1 MKPAFS
7 YIRFS
12 SPEQMKGD
20 SFRRQSEKAEAWAKA
35 NSYTI
40 VKAWKDLGVSG
51 YHGKNALTGDY
62 GEFLRAARAGE
73 LPKDSVLLVEN
84 LDRVSRQTPRKALS
98 QFLEVIDLGIG
109 LVTLTD
115 NEWFTAQSLDDDA
128 SGMKLFASLMVM
140 IRANNE
146 SRVKGERVAAAWSRK
161 RAVAREKAVPLSD
174 RIPGWLIVRRDEA
187 GRRTFEENKRR
198 ADIVRRIFAETEQG
212 FGRRQ
217 IVKGLNREG
226 NLSFLSGKGWQPS
239 SVIKIIRAR
248 TTIGEYQ
255 PHRRDE
261 TGRRVAD
268 GEPIKGYY
276 PAVIQEAQWIA
287 ANAAVDLRRSNAAGR
302 PHAEVA
308 NLVRGLARCGAC
320 GERML
325 FLNKGQPPKGGRYH
339 VCSAASRAAQ
349 ECDNKRLWR
358 ADHVERYVLHQIDP
372 ALVAAAFEP
381 ATTRPPPSPRTY
393 DLQIAELTA
402 MADAAIEASLRHAGK
417 PLGRKMEEQA
427 ASLEEKIEDLRR
439 VRAAAAAAQRSK
451 PDLPRT
457 QSAIATVAALA
468 AKLDDSSAAQRTALR
483 TSIVQQLRTAY
494 FEIAFRPHAVVGL
507 IELPEKPRTG
517 KTGFGRL
524 PQPIEVRGVKGAERY
539 FLRHRFFSDDPDE
552 LADLGGGRGILSPRF
567 V

>member
-40 VKAWKDLGVSG
+40 MKAWKDLGVSG

-62 GEFLRAARAGE
+62 AEFLRAARAGE

-109 LVTLTD
+109 VVTLTD
-115 NEWFTAQSLDDDA
+115 NEWFTAESLDQDA

-146 SRVKGERVAAAWSRK
+146 SRVKGERVAAAWSKK
-161 RAVAREKAVPLSD
+161 RDAAREKALPLSD
-174 RIPGWLIVRRDEA
+174 RIPGWLISKRDEA
-187 GRRTFEENKRR
+187 GRRTFDENGR

-226 NLSFLSGKGWQPS
+226 KVSFLSGKGWQPS

-255 PHRRDE
+255 PHRRDA
-261 TGRRVAD
+261 TGRRVPD

-287 ANAAVDLRRSNAAGR
+287 ANDAVDLRRTNAGGR

-308 NLVRGLARCGAC
+308 NLVRGLARCGTC

-339 VCSAASRAAQ
+339 VCSGASREKDCA
-349 ECDNKRLWR
+349 NKRLWR
-358 ADHVERYVLHQIDP
+358 ADRVERYVLHQIDP

-381 ATTRPPPSPRTY
+381 ATNRPPPSPRTY
-393 DLQIAELTA
+393 DLKIAELTA

-439 VRAAAAAAQRSK
+439 VRAEAAAAQRSK

-468 AKLDDSSAAQRTALR
+468 ARLDSSSAEQRTALR

-494 FEIAFRPHAVVGL
+494 SEIAFRPHAIVGL

-524 PQPIEVRGVKGAERY
+524 PQPIEVRGAKGVERY
-539 FLRHRFFSDDPDE
+539 FLRHVFFTDDPEE
-552 LADLGGGRGILSPRF
+552 LAALGGGKGIVRPRF
-567 V
+567 T